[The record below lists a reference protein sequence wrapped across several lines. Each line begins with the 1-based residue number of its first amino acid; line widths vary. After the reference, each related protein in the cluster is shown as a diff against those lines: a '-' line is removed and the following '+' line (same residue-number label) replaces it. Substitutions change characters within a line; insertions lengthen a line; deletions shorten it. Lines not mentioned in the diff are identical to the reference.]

1 MGEGTSVLIIAGSAQ
16 LRDSLPILLK
26 AIPQMENIHQ
36 AMVAMSQIEEL
47 GRRIGREFDAHR
59 VVLFG
64 SYAQGTATKH
74 SDVDLLVVAETSLPP
89 RKRYGAVRR
98 LLADCPAAFDIIVK
112 TPDEYARWRTVV
124 NTIVHFAEK
133 SGRVLY
139 ER

>member
-1 MGEGTSVLIIAGSAQ
+1 
-16 LRDSLPILLK
+16 
-26 AIPQMENIHQ
+26 
-36 AMVAMSQIEEL
+36 MVTMNQIEEL
-47 GRRIGREFDAHR
+47 GRRIGREFHADR

-64 SYAQGTATKH
+64 SYADGLATDD

-98 LLADCPAAFDIIVK
+98 LVADFPAAFDIIVK
-112 TPDEYARWRTVV
+112 TPDEYARARSVV
-124 NTIVHFAEK
+124 NTVVYFAEK

>member
-1 MGEGTSVLIIAGSAQ
+1 
-16 LRDSLPILLK
+16 
-26 AIPQMENIHQ
+26 
-36 AMVAMSQIEEL
+36 MVTMSQLEEA
-47 GRRIGREFDAHR
+47 GRRIGHEFHADR

-64 SYAQGTATKH
+64 SYARGVATDD

-98 LLADCPAAFDIIVK
+98 LLTDFPVAFDIIVK
-112 TPDEYARWRTVV
+112 TPHEYARWRSVV
-124 NTIVHFAEK
+124 NTIVYYAER